1 MKKLNYAKNALLLI
15 IVPFLSFY
23 LMECFLRNPWDE
35 KWGLKLSLLIIN
47 TVFHEIV
54 AVILFAI
61 IGRLRWS
68 LRLQTISCFL
78 FGLLEYYVQ
87 RFRGKPIVPWD
98 ITSAGTAASVANN
111 FDYFLD
117 MRGKLVIAGF
127 IALLVLTQLADA
139 KFPSIKK
146 EKKALIPRIAVAL
159 TAFILLFPYTAF
171 CQSTSTIKKYKIYDK
186 LFTPTTIVWRDGI
199 AFSMLYELQFM
210 TVDKPAGYSEQA
222 MKETLAS
229 YASDAESTSTEDLPN
244 IIVIMDEAFSD
255 PAILG
260 DFKTNEDYMPF
271 VHSLQN
277 GAENAITGYM
287 NCSVVGGNT
296 PNTEFEYL
304 TGNSLAFLPQGSI
317 AYQQF
322 VNGKIDAMP
331 SYLKSLGYDTL
342 GMHPY
347 KATGWDRDRVYPLLG
362 FDKAHF
368 IDYFEA
374 RNPKY
379 VRNYVSDETLFD
391 QIINEYESRKK
402 NSSAPFFSFN
412 VTMQNH
418 SEYSGEL
425 VNFEPEITVDG
436 LGDTLI
442 TRYLSLEKITDEAL
456 KNFCDYFSKTDDKT
470 IIVFFGDHQPTDYV
484 VEPIWKM
491 NGKTGSDLSFE
502 DMTKRYKVPF
512 VIWANYDIEE
522 QSGIETSANY
532 LGNLT
537 LKTAGIPL
545 DPYRSF
551 TDAFS
556 EKYPVISAIHAA
568 DANGNDASIDDTD
581 ADGSLSDYRK
591 MQYYELFDDKDDY
604 E

>member
-1 MKKLNYAKNALLLI
+1 MKKLSIVKNALMLVL
-15 IVPFLSFY
+15 VPFLSFY
-23 LMECFLRNPWDE
+23 LMECYLRNPWDQ

-47 TVFHEIV
+47 ACFYQLVAIV
-54 AVILFAI
+54 LFAL
-61 IGRLRWS
+61 IGRLRIS
-68 LRLQTISCFL
+68 LRIQTLLCML
-78 FGLLEYYVQ
+78 FGLMEYYIQ

-117 MRGKLVIAGF
+117 TRGKLVIAGF
-127 IALLVLTQLADA
+127 IVLLIAAQLADA
-139 KFPSIKK
+139 KLPAFKK
-146 EKKALIPRIAVAL
+146 SKMAAIARGCIACLSFV
-159 TAFILLFPYTAF
+159 LLFPYTTF
-171 CQSTSTIKKYKIYDK
+171 CQSESTIKKYRIYDK

-210 TVDKPAGYSEQA
+210 TVDRPEGYSAGKQA
-222 MKETLAS
+222 EILAS
-229 YASDAESTSTEDLPN
+229 NTASGNTVNSSELPN

-271 VHSLQN
+271 IHSLQN
-277 GAENAITGYM
+277 GAENTITGYM

-304 TGNSLAFLPQGSI
+304 TGNTLAFLPQGSI

-322 VNGKIDAMP
+322 INGKIDAMP
-331 SYLKSLGYDTL
+331 SYLKSLGYTTL

-362 FDKAHF
+362 FDQSHF
-368 IDYFEA
+368 IDYFEE

-379 VRNYVSDETLFD
+379 VRNYVSDETLFK
-391 QIINEYESRKK
+391 QIEKEYENRNKQSD
-402 NSSAPFFSFN
+402 APFFSFN

-425 VNFEPEITVDG
+425 VNFTPDITIDG
-436 LGDTLI
+436 LGDTLL
-442 TRYLSLEKITDEAL
+442 TRYLSLEKITDNAFKE
-456 KNFCDYFSKTDDKT
+456 FCDYFSKTDEKT

-512 VIWANYDIEE
+512 VIWANYDIDE
-522 QSGIETSANY
+522 QSGLETSANY

-537 LKTAGIPL
+537 LKTAGIGL

-551 TDAFS
+551 TDSFS
-556 EKYPVISAIHAA
+556 KKYPVISAIHAMSSDGKDSPVD
-568 DANGNDASIDDTD
+568 DAD